1 MLLGGSGIRAQDA
14 SAPDHAARLQ
24 ALHAEISKL
33 EAELEELRGEERGV
47 LGELERLG
55 AELRLRE
62 TEVREAS
69 LRLDEVTRAIDEHD
83 DELARLHEAQAER
96 RAYLS
101 FRLREM
107 YKAGPSQ
114 ILQRLL
120 IGEGRE
126 SYWSALRYA
135 SYLSAR
141 DAAVLEAYHVDADL
155 TGRELRE
162 LELTRRE
169 LAAVHDELAARR
181 DAVAAARRER
191 AAMLETIRRDE
202 GQRRTA
208 LAELQEAAEELSRL
222 AALLEASEDGSA
234 LDVQQFKGLL
244 DWPAQGELLAGFGTL
259 IHPEFKTRVPHPGW
273 DIAAPFGSNVTAVFD
288 GVVVYADWMRGYGL
302 TAIVDHGG
310 GVLTI
315 YAHASL
321 LMVSAGDRV
330 VRGQTLGK
338 VGDTGS
344 LRGAFLYFELRVDGE
359 PSDPADWLRHR

>member
-1 MLLGGSGIRAQDA
+1 
-14 SAPDHAARLQ
+14 LQ
-24 ALHAEISKL
+24 ALHAEMAKL
-33 EAELEELRGEERGV
+33 ESELEELRSEERGV

-69 LRLDEVTRAIDEHD
+69 VRLDGVIAAIDEHD
-83 DELARLHEAQAER
+83 AELARLDEAQAER
-96 RAYLS
+96 RTYLS
-101 FRLREM
+101 FRLREI
-107 YKAGPSQ
+107 YKAGSSQ

-120 IGEGRE
+120 SGDGGDT
-126 SYWSALRYA
+126 YWSALRYA
-135 SYLSAR
+135 SYLSER
-141 DAAVLEAYHVDADL
+141 DARVLEAFHADAEL
-155 TGRELRE
+155 AGRELRE
-162 LELTRRE
+162 LEARRRE
-169 LAAVHDELAARR
+169 LADVHAELAGRR

-191 AAMLETIRRDE
+191 GAMLESIRRDE

-208 LAELQEAAEELSRL
+208 LAELREAAEQLSRL
-222 AALLEASEDGSA
+222 AALLEAGGDGSA
-234 LDVQQFKGLL
+234 LDMHQFKGLL
-244 DWPAQGELLAGFGTL
+244 DWPAQGELLAGFGTVV
-259 IHPEFKTRVPHPGW
+259 HPEFKTQVPHPGW
-273 DIAAPFGSNVTAVFD
+273 DIAAPFGANVAAVFD
-288 GVVVYADWMRGYGL
+288 GVVVFADWMRGYGL

-330 VRGQTLGK
+330 VRGQTLGR

-359 PSDPADWLRHR
+359 PTDPAEWLRRPRALMNNPG